1 VLLCISWLCR
11 AGFIFILGI
20 DGLQTF
26 GRERP
31 MVKAASIQR
40 LVMYFL
46 AISKMDGDMATSFV
60 LMLMEQGL
68 YSIHYGTLFNFSQSS
83 ITLIWHVTQ
92 NNYSIICSHFLA

>member
-1 VLLCISWLCR
+1 MLLCFSWLCR
-11 AGFIFILGI
+11 AGFIFIPGI

-31 MVKAASIQR
+31 MVKAASIQS

-60 LMLMEQGL
+60 LMLMEQGPF
-68 YSIHYGTLFNFSQSS
+68 SIHYGTLLNFSRSS
-83 ITLIWHVTQ
+83 TTLIIQ
-92 NNYSIICSHFLA
+92 